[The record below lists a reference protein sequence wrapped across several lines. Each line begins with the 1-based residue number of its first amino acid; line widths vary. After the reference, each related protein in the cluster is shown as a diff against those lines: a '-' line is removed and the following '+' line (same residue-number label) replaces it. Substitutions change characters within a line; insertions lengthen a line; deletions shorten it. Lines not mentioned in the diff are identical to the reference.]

1 MPKKIQKGNSTASIK
16 LMNTGHFLLIVL
28 SFWIVWMKNVA
39 PAVGHAESRYNI
51 YVTGLYAVMVFI
63 LNRTYNSY
71 LVGYM
76 SVGDMV
82 YSQSLSCTL
91 SVLAVYALTSLAWVR
106 LYNPIP
112 FLLLLAAQILV
123 NILYSNFITRVYFR
137 VIPPKETLVIYH
149 SKEELQR
156 IREIED
162 NPKKFH
168 IAARIPDTEIDGT
181 DRERLKQYDAIFAVG
196 MEPGLRNTLI
206 QYCVEQGI
214 QGYFLPEA
222 GDVILSGAQH
232 IQSYSV
238 PLLNVER
245 KAPAPEFLIIKRLF
259 DILASLIGVVIAS
272 PFMLITALAIRLY
285 DKGPALYR
293 QVRLTKD
300 GREFEIL
307 KFRSMRVDAEKDGV
321 ARLTTEHDDR
331 ITPVGKVIRAV
342 RFDELPQL
350 FNILKGDMSVV
361 GPRPERPEIAAQYA
375 EEFPAFDLR
384 LQVKAG
390 LTGYAQVYGRYNTDP
405 HDKLQ
410 MDLMY
415 INKMSIMTDLML
427 IFGTLRILFIR
438 ESTSGIEDGRV
449 TASVTEDS
457 RKGEE

>member
-1 MPKKIQKGNSTASIK
+1 MSEPNRKGNSTASIK

-28 SFWIVWMKNVA
+28 SFWIVWMENVA
-39 PAVGHAESRYNI
+39 PSVGFAESRYNI

-76 SVGDMV
+76 SVGDMI

-91 SVLAVYALTSLAWVR
+91 SVLAVYALTCLAWVR

-112 FLLLLAAQILV
+112 FLLLLAGQILL
-123 NILYSNFITRVYFR
+123 NILWSNFITRVYFR
-137 VIPPKETLVIYH
+137 VIPPKETAVIYH
-149 SKEELQR
+149 SDEELQR
-156 IREIED
+156 IREIEN

-168 IAARIPDTEIDGT
+168 IAARIPDERI
-181 DRERLKQYDAIFAVG
+181 RENNLDSLKQYEAIFAVG
-196 MEPGLRNTLI
+196 MEAGLRNALI
-206 QYCVEQGI
+206 QYCVDNGI

-222 GDVILSGAQH
+222 GDVILAGAQH

-245 KAPAPEFLIIKRLF
+245 KAPDPEFLILKRLF
-259 DILASLIGVVIAS
+259 DIVASLIGIVIAS

-285 DKGPALYR
+285 DRGPAIYR
-293 QVRLTKD
+293 QVRLTRNGK
-300 GREFEIL
+300 EFEIL

-350 FNILKGDMSVV
+350 FNILKGDMSIV
-361 GPRPERPEIAAQYA
+361 GPRPERPEIARQYT
-375 EEFPAFDLR
+375 EEFPAFALR

-415 INKMSIMTDLML
+415 INKMSIMTDMML
-427 IFGTLRILFIR
+427 IFGTLRILFLR
-438 ESTSGIEDGRV
+438 ESTSGVEDGHI
-449 TASVTEDS
+449 TASVAEEQ
-457 RKGEE
+457 KGDK